1 MNSITTQQ
9 KNANRHTERGMTAL
23 ERSIQQ
29 DGMIGALTV
38 AANGDVFDGSA
49 RREVFDALA
58 MDDAII
64 VHSDGS
70 KPIIHI
76 RDDILSADDP
86 KAVRLGLA
94 ANRIAELNLDWD
106 AEVIAEIQAT
116 DAALFD
122 GLFDAPE
129 IAEILSTMDDLPIAG
144 DGGDEFDTTPDTG
157 ETRCK
162 LGDLWQL
169 GDHRLLVGDSTQADT
184 VARLM
189 DGAHCELCFSSPPYL
204 DARDY
209 GGCNTSVDYLC
220 LFFEAAA
227 PYVNYWAINLGII
240 RKDKAVIPY
249 WDTYIAAAQ
258 RIKNK
263 LLSWN
268 IWDQGE
274 NTSIG
279 KITAMFPIAHEF
291 IFVFGQSSKKLNPT
305 TPNKGAGTLQ
315 VPSRR
320 QKDGTLNRYAPVT
333 IRPKREMGTVHHLSP
348 HGGYGGIDHPAM
360 FPIGLPSAYIESMT
374 DQGQIIYDPFLGSGT
389 ALIACERTKRRCYGL
404 EIDPH
409 YADVILRRWETETGK
424 TAVLVNNE
432 AST

>member
-38 AANGDVFDGSA
+38 AANGEIFDGSA

-94 ANRIAELNLDWD
+94 ANRIAQINLDWSAD
-106 AEVIAEIQAT
+106 ILAEIQAT

-122 GLFDAPE
+122 GLFDDTE
-129 IAEILSTMDDLPIAG
+129 LAEIFADIDDLPIAG
-144 DGGDEFDTTPDTG
+144 DGGDEFDTTPQDG

-169 GDHRLLVGDSTQADT
+169 GDHRMICGDSTHADT

-189 DGAHCELCFSSPPYL
+189 DGAIADLVFTDPPYGV
-204 DARDY
+204 AY
-209 GGCNTSVDYLC
+209 AGGTGNLRTEIAND
-220 LFFEAAA
+220 
-227 PYVNYWAINLGII
+227 NLGDDQTQAFLIDAFTMWPL
-240 RKDKAVIPY
+240 KKGGVF
-249 WDTYIAAAQ
+249 YICAPP
-258 RIKNK
+258 
-263 LLSWN
+263 
-268 IWDQGE
+268 GHHE
-274 NTSIG
+274 
-279 KITAMFPIAHEF
+279 TAFRLAMRDAGFQLRQCLAWVKHR
-291 IFVFGQSSKKLNPT
+291 FVFGRSDYHYRHESILYGWRD
-305 TPNKGAGTLQ
+305 GAAHYFVEDRTQ
-315 VPSRR
+315 DTVWEF
-320 QKDGTLNRYAPVT
+320 D
-333 IRPKREMGTVHHLSP
+333 RPMASP
-348 HGGYGGIDHPAM
+348 DHPTVK
-360 FPIGLPSAYIESMT
+360 PLGLVERAITNSST
-374 DQGQIIYDPFLGSGT
+374 KNQLVYDGFLGSGT
-389 ALIACERTKRRCYGL
+389 TLIACERTNRTCYGL

-409 YADVILRRWETETGK
+409 YADVILKRWETETGK
-424 TAVLVNNE
+424 TAVLCNNE
-432 AST
+432 PLT